1 MERMTRKRFV
11 ILGLSLVTVALL
23 LSALS
28 HPAIYPA
35 KLSSIVNIGDDSID
49 TALDKNMDAV
59 DVSLDE
65 PEDAPIEV
73 KSAPTKQEDWTPKTF
88 PTPEKKVVDMINNNV
103 MNDSKDKILLT
114 AVVNSGMADYTLNW
128 IESLKRCNLENHFLV
143 FAIDDELVDQLTEAG
158 YGTHVVKIPDDW
170 FHKKLSGEFASW
182 KVGDYTPIT
191 HSKSLVVERLL
202 YLGIT
207 VWFSDVDIVFTNPS
221 IYHYLLL
228 KLKSRKDAKTK
239 QEVTEV
245 LFTQELE
252 QRLIN
257 SGFYLMRPTNTNK
270 RIIAD
275 SIDIQDKEPQ
285 VTQQTAM
292 NRILDDMDLGYHS
305 SPIALLD
312 LALFPHGRY
321 YFENKVPTK
330 FEMTPMMVH
339 ANYRQGQEKKA
350 SLQEA
355 GLWYL
360 E

>member
-1 MERMTRKRFV
+1 MERMTRKRYV
-11 ILGLSLVTVALL
+11 ILGLSLVTVALF

-49 TALDKNMDAV
+49 TNLDNHVDASIGTNV
-59 DVSLDE
+59 DASLDE
-65 PEDAPIEV
+65 PEDAPVEV

-88 PTPEKKVVDMINNNV
+88 PAPEKKVVDIINLNV

-128 IESLKRCNLENHFLV
+128 IESLKKCDLEKHFLV
-143 FAIDDELVDQLTEAG
+143 FAIDDELVDLLTEAG

-170 FHKKLSGEFASW
+170 FHKKLSGDFASW

-239 QEVTEV
+239 QELTEV

-330 FEMTPMMVH
+330 FEMIPMMVH
-339 ANYRQGQEKKA
+339 ANYRK
-350 SLQEA
+350 
-355 GLWYL
+355 
-360 E
+360 